1 MLLESRGRCVDAGA
15 DRAVPT
21 FGLTHGHRGGG
32 NPPCCIS
39 AFPERVIGSACAS
52 SFSRFARR
60 SLALRP
66 AHTRCHLIVTRIPK
80 ASASSLPPWVLRL
93 LPAGAFWRV
102 GFTLIGKR
110 RLSTAHTRTGRR
122 GALCVDVGSLI
133 TLAHLLFRRSR
144 GALTRRAKY
153 RRAQVGDPHLDFGIG
168 WSCVATAP
176 LLVPA
181 ARVPALAGR

>member
-1 MLLESRGRCVDAGA
+1 VWTPELIGPFLPSVRRTVIVAEGPPVL
-15 DRAVPT
+15 PYQPK
-21 FGLTHGHRGGG
+21 GHRVGLRIVL
-32 NPPCCIS
+32 CEVCT
-39 AFPERVIGSACAS
+39 AFTRVT
-52 SFSRFARR
+52 
-60 SLALRP
+60 P

-110 RLSTAHTRTGRR
+110 RLSTARTRTGRR
-122 GALCVDVGSLI
+122 GALCLDVGSLI

-153 RRAQVGDPHLDFGIG
+153 RRAQVGDPHLDVGIG
-168 WSCVATAP
+168 WTCVATAP
-176 LLVPA
+176 LGA
-181 ARVPALAGR
+181 ARGSLLA